1 MHLKLLPVILILIT
15 GVRRMMMW
23 RRRPRRHGS
32 LALAG
37 LTALGGP
44 GLILTVLGV
53 LLTARIHPEIK
64 E

>member
-23 RRRPRRHGS
+23 RRRPTRHGS